1 MAQTCKQHAVQ
12 NSAPNVRRLPEKP
25 LKMLL
30 THQNDHRR
38 RKKGKVAFLEFNF
51 EHFKG

>member
-1 MAQTCKQHAVQ
+1 MARIYIQQPLQ

-25 LKMLL
+25 LKTLL
-30 THQNDHRR
+30 THQNDHLGL
-38 RKKGKVAFLEFNF
+38 KKEKVAFLEFNS